1 MTTNPVTQALKALP
15 TLKKRLFGVIMIGVI
30 LSTGIVAWGTV
41 KLFERELSPVILKKV
56 EMIAGQLGKD
66 LSLAQGLD
74 IPLRNIPGI
83 KKYIDDI
90 VAKYPEIK
98 QISVGENGLDILSDQ
113 KIDESEFEYVE
124 IISNSQKSIKVFV
137 RTDSDFTKGKME
149 SIIFD
154 IIILLF
160 VGIILSIEITLTL
173 VAFSITNPL
182 QHFQLV
188 LENFKKN
195 NFSFVLRHRGQ
206 DAIAYCCKQINQ
218 LVDSLPDSYFRQKEL
233 SIFDQEKNEQ
243 KKDILNSVTAGVKN
257 FRQRAVTDVR
267 VPLFI
272 FVFADELQKSF
283 MPVFVKETGTHLDFL
298 PMDVLLG
305 LPIMV
310 FMGMIALFTPLA
322 GRWSD
327 RFGSKR
333 VYLWA
338 LFPAFLGHM
347 ICAVANDV
355 IWIALGRAVTGFG
368 YALIVI
374 CCQGYIAGIVDPKA
388 RTQGMA
394 AFVGI
399 LMSASMA
406 GTAIGGILVER
417 IGYQSVF
424 LLSGCLVLIAGAIA
438 NSFFVSQE
446 VGEHNKRSV
455 KGKTKFLSI
464 LSNRKFLVTI
474 LMSAIPAKIILT
486 GFIYFIIPLYLFS
499 LGSSSAETGRV
510 MMIYPVLVI
519 ALGPITAWVADH
531 VGGTFK
537 ILVFGCF
544 LSGVGLVIFHEN
556 QTLYAVVFMIVLM
569 GIAHAFMKAPQIAF
583 IMEISEREMPQQ
595 GRTAILGLLRT
606 LERVGSV
613 IGPLL
618 AGALVASV
626 GFSNAILFI
635 GCLVSGSALVLL
647 GYFLKNTALD
657 KKVET
662 L

>member
-1 MTTNPVTQALKALP
+1 MTLNPVKQALEALP
-15 TLKKRLFGVIMIGVI
+15 TLKKRLFGVIMVGVI
-30 LSTGIVAWGTV
+30 ASTGIVAWGTV
-41 KLFERELSPVILKKV
+41 KLFEKELSPVVQKKV
-56 EMIAGQLGKD
+56 EMIAEQLGRD
-66 LSLAQGLD
+66 LSLAREFNIRLKD
-74 IPLRNIPGI
+74 IPDIGS
-83 KKYIDDI
+83 YINQI
-90 VAKYPEIK
+90 SGRYPEIRA
-98 QISVGENGLDILSDQ
+98 IVVAIDGVGILEEVKVNQSEYDFVKNLSAKGEDL
-113 KIDESEFEYVE
+113 KIYV
-124 IISNSQKSIKVFV
+124 K
-137 RTDSDFTKGKME
+137 TDRDFTQSKME
-149 SIIFD
+149 SIVFD
-154 IIILLF
+154 ILILLF

-182 QHFQLV
+182 KHFQTI
-188 LENFKKN
+188 LEKYKQR
-195 NFSFVLRHRGQ
+195 NFSLVLRHGGQ
-206 DAIAYCCKQINQ
+206 DAIAYCCKQIN
-218 LVDSLPDSYFRQKEL
+218 LLIDSLPQDISTSKNNLKVL
-233 SIFDQEKNEQ
+233 STLKLDR
-243 KKDILNSVTAGVKN
+243 TKN

-267 VPLFI
+267 IPLFI

-283 MPVFVKETGTHLDFL
+283 MPVFVKETGTSIDFL

-322 GRWSD
+322 GRWAD

-333 VYLWA
+333 VYLFA
-338 LFPAFLGHM
+338 LAPAFMGH
-347 ICAVANDV
+347 ILCAFANDV
-355 IWIALGRAVTGFG
+355 IWIAAGRAVTGFG
-368 YALIVI
+368 YAMIVI
-374 CCQGYIAGIVDPKA
+374 CCQGYIAGIVDPRA

-424 LLSGCLVLIAGAIA
+424 LLSGCLVLIAGVIA
-438 NSFFVSQE
+438 NSFFVSQDVE
-446 VGEHNKRSV
+446 EKADGLKSQ
-455 KGKTKFLSI
+455 TKFMGI
-464 LSNRKFLVTI
+464 LLNTKFLVTI

-531 VGGTFK
+531 VGGTLK

-556 QTLYAVVFMIVLM
+556 QTLYAVVLMIILM
-569 GIAHAFMKAPQIAF
+569 GVAHAFMKAPQIAF
-583 IMEISEREMPQQ
+583 IMEIAETEMPHQ

-626 GFSNAILFI
+626 GFSNAILVI

-647 GYFLKNTALD
+647 GYFLKNNVSNNKAITP
-657 KKVET
+657 
-662 L
+662 